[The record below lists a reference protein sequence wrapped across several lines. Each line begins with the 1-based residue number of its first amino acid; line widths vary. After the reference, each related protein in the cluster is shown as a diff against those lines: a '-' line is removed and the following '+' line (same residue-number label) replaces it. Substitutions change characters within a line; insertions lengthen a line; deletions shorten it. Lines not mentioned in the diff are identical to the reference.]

1 MLESVLEAFVVLLS
15 PEHLMFLSL
24 GVLLGLVVGIFPG
37 LGGIAGLSLLLPF
50 LYGMDQVS
58 ALATLIGL
66 VAVIPTS
73 ATFTSILM
81 GIPGSSSSQATV
93 LDGFALAKK
102 GEASRALGAAFSASL
117 FGGLFGAIVLTFFI
131 QIARPVILVFGSA
144 ELFMLA
150 VFGLTMVGSLSGK
163 SLVSCVNSFL

>member
-1 MLESVLEAFVVLLS
+1 MFDLVLQALQTLFT
-15 PEHLMFLSL
+15 PEHFIYLLM
-24 GVLLGLVVGIFPG
+24 GVLLGLMIGVFPG

-50 LYGMDQVS
+50 IYGMDEVS

-93 LDGFALAKK
+93 LDL
-102 GEASRALGAAFSASL
+102 SL
-117 FGGLFGAIVLTFFI
+117 IHI
-131 QIARPVILVFGSA
+131 
-144 ELFMLA
+144 
-150 VFGLTMVGSLSGK
+150 
-163 SLVSCVNSFL
+163 